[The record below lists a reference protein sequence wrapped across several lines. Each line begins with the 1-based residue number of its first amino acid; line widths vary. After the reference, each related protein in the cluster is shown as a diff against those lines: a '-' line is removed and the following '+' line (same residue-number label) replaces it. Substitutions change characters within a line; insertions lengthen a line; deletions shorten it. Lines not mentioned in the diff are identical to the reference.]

1 MFGSTSP
8 YKDATGGRVSENE
21 VFDGEDDD
29 DIKGCQYGKVESTLT
44 SILNWVIINGIIAYL
59 PIPRSSETISFL
71 FFGGGGLRSHVNDDF
86 EWNSSLT
93 QAHFFFQ
100 K

>member
-1 MFGSTSP
+1 MLGSTSP
-8 YKDATGGRVSENE
+8 YKDATGGRVSEDE
-21 VFDGEDDD
+21 MFDG
-29 DIKGCQYGKVESTLT
+29 DIKGLSTRESGEYAHVDFEL
-44 SILNWVIINGIIAYL
+44 SNHKWYNSL
-59 PIPRSSETISFL
+59 PAHTPLLRNYSF

-93 QAHFFFQ
+93 QAFFFQ